1 MEEGARNEESTPA
14 VPPVTE
20 TVSKTFSLHLSVNGT
35 SGQGHVQNS
44 SPAAGRDSMTNPPA
58 AAPTDRRRRSFSSH

>member
-14 VPPVTE
+14 VPPVVKI
-20 TVSKTFSLHLSVNGT
+20 VSKTFSLRLFFNGT

-44 SPAAGRDSMTNPPA
+44 SPAAGRDSMTNPRLSPA
-58 AAPTDRRRRSFSSH
+58 AAPTDRRY